1 MMHDDELDPISIF
14 LTSDMQNN
22 VNMGMLNVVTV
33 IREKFSKGCYKKK
46 LFLIVVKSV
55 HTPGPRIMRIHLVQ
69 NSNSA
74 KFGPPPKKKFH
85 LVRICSTIA
94 NEKAVY
100 LVKIHLV
107 QNLH

>member
-69 NSNSA
+69 NSLNANFSKSQKSHYA
-74 KFGPPPKKKFH
+74 
-85 LVRICSTIA
+85 RTWCSNIF
-94 NEKAVY
+94 
-100 LVKIHLV
+100 
-107 QNLH
+107 